1 MSQGVKVIIGLLA
14 GLMLIMIVSVLVWI
28 VTTVNQLSKNTA
40 KLEQTTQKLTDSTNE
55 TATRVNTLETKG
67 FETAKEI
74 KNIHKDVDTL
84 NKDVGDLAMATG
96 YQLKDIK
103 GAIVEQNFQMD
114 IRISDIEQKN
124 EEYAEK
130 FEELNRLLASLKTSS
145 EQPKSADKTAGRIFL
160 NVNNPEGPIGWDEQ
174 YTVKLRSIVANKQN
188 FMIDWGKPFQAKDI
202 SPDKPNIVKKTPKFK
217 YANHLYFFLELGDA
231 HDNRIVGVIDF
242 ATTDKKYF
250 PFDLYLDKDRDGN
263 LAEDLISGFSAC
275 LTYLV
280 TGIKVPYKDGTTEEY
295 SLELYAPQ
303 NEGKVSVWYQ
313 PKAGRYGV
321 LEANQKRIG
330 ILVLDNSGKG
340 LFNDSDE
347 AILMDWDLDGV
358 IDGSYQNKNDRGLY
372 SALELPGATYRV
384 TKIDAPGRSITLER
398 MH

>member
-1 MSQGVKVIIGLLA
+1 
-14 GLMLIMIVSVLVWI
+14 
-28 VTTVNQLSKNTA
+28 
-40 KLEQTTQKLTDSTNE
+40 
-55 TATRVNTLETKG
+55 
-67 FETAKEI
+67 
-74 KNIHKDVDTL
+74 
-84 NKDVGDLAMATG
+84 
-96 YQLKDIK
+96 
-103 GAIVEQNFQMD
+103 
-114 IRISDIEQKN
+114 
-124 EEYAEK
+124 
-130 FEELNRLLASLKTSS
+130 
-145 EQPKSADKTAGRIFL
+145 
-160 NVNNPEGPIGWDEQ
+160 
-174 YTVKLRSIVANKQN
+174 
-188 FMIDWGKPFQAKDI
+188 MIDWGKPFQAKDI

-231 HDNRIVGVIDF
+231 YDNRIVGVIDF